1 MARARYGFVLSL
13 VIVDTQVH
21 DYFFLFKHQEFKY
34 FLDAKSFYPSLGWS
48 EEATDIH
55 IPKGYPHGCCCILF
69 QIECHTTGQESVNH
83 PEVAEASTQVAS
95 HMQEV
100 TYAHVYASSSSFKAR
115 AVVLKSIICGSP
127 WHGL

>member
-55 IPKGYPHGCCCILF
+55 IPKGYPHGC
-69 QIECHTTGQESVNH
+69 
-83 PEVAEASTQVAS
+83 
-95 HMQEV
+95 
-100 TYAHVYASSSSFKAR
+100 
-115 AVVLKSIICGSP
+115 
-127 WHGL
+127 